1 MEALRNPDD
10 GHERERGATMTWH
23 TGVMVQDTGDR
34 QGEVIVTLEV
44 SHDRYGKRYVASLR
58 RSTVSDGWERYTLG
72 DGVQVY
78 SEPCARFSRKGL
90 KLAQLRALDVVRGYE
105 GGHALVR
112 ELLALAN
119 REPVAA

>member
-1 MEALRNPDD
+1 MDVLRQPDER
-10 GHERERGATMTWH
+10 HERDRTVTLTWR
-23 TGVMVQDTGDR
+23 TGETVADGYGR
-34 QGEVIVTLEV
+34 EGEVIITLDV

-78 SEPCARFSRKGL
+78 SEPCARFSRSGL
-90 KLAQLRALDVVRGYE
+90 ARAQLAAWDAVGAYE
-105 GGHALVR
+105 GDHALVC
-112 ELLALAN
+112 ELVALAN